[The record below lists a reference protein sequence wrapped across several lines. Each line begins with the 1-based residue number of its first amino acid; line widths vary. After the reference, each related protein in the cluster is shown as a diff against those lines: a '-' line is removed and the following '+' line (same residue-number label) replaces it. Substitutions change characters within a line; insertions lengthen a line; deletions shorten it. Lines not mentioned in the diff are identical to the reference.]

1 MISYITHLFKNYKK
15 KIFFLIFLILSII
28 LGTIFWASINIKLE
42 NENQIIGF
50 YSEKNFNP
58 LNDILGYIFF
68 ILAPIIFYITWV
80 QVIDKQNIF
89 GLFKK
94 IKLEKTN
101 ELIKTNNNLYFLI
114 LCLFLVVEFISINF
128 STNYLDYYHEGQ
140 RLSAAYKSLIDNSL
154 WSGSYITIGVFYEI
168 IGPKLIWKL
177 FNAESIGLIRFLDL
191 ILILITKILMIFMVL
206 LISKLTKYDGVF
218 NKIFFIV
225 SSIFLINLI
234 DYNTTPNLI
243 EYREIPILITMSLFI
258 YSIQKK
264 EFGFLIYTFMGVVS
278 VLVFFWS
285 IDRALIQNI
294 FLIFILSYLL
304 INKKIIEIFYL
315 IISIIISWIII
326 YLFLENEFN
335 YFIQNTISIFKEAT
349 LLNGFVHPI
358 PFSNDLF
365 SSRAT
370 KTLLSI
376 IFCCILTLRL
386 FYRET
391 HKTSEQKILFIAL
404 AAVSFLSYS
413 YALGRNDF
421 YHLKQVFGYPVFFI
435 FIYFIDYFLNLA
447 SKLKLSFLKKQK
459 NIFFFNT
466 ILIIMISISFYQK
479 INVKNILNFEKR
491 FTKYIYMSDDFFIN
505 KNDQIFIEF
514 VKQDISSINC
524 LNIFSNDIALLYL
537 VKKPSCSK
545 FYLPTTIG
553 SLENQKKMILDL
565 QNSNY
570 LIYGG
575 DIDHDII
582 THKFALP
589 LKKKYSL
596 IDEYINKNFFEIKEI
611 GHRKILKRL

>member
-1 MISYITHLFKNYKK
+1 MISDIKCLFKNYKK

-68 ILAPIIFYITWV
+68 ILAPIIFYITWM
-80 QVIDKQNIF
+80 QVIDKQNIVS
-89 GLFKK
+89 LFKK

-114 LCLFLVVEFISINF
+114 LCSFLAVEFISINF

-177 FNAESIGLIRFLDL
+177 FNAETIGLIRFLDL
-191 ILILITKILMIFMVL
+191 FLILITKVLMVFMVL
-206 LISKLTKYDGVF
+206 FISKLTKYDGVF
-218 NKIFFIV
+218 NKVFFII

-243 EYREIPILITMSLFI
+243 EYREIPILITMTLFI

-278 VLVFFWS
+278 VLVYFWS

-315 IISIIISWIII
+315 IVSIIVSWIIV

-335 YFIQNTISIFKEAT
+335 FFIQNTISIFKEAT

-376 IFCCILTLRL
+376 IFCCI
-386 FYRET
+386 
-391 HKTSEQKILFIAL
+391 
-404 AAVSFLSYS
+404 
-413 YALGRNDF
+413 
-421 YHLKQVFGYPVFFI
+421 
-435 FIYFIDYFLNLA
+435 
-447 SKLKLSFLKKQK
+447 
-459 NIFFFNT
+459 
-466 ILIIMISISFYQK
+466 
-479 INVKNILNFEKR
+479 
-491 FTKYIYMSDDFFIN
+491 FT
-505 KNDQIFIEF
+505 
-514 VKQDISSINC
+514 
-524 LNIFSNDIALLYL
+524 
-537 VKKPSCSK
+537 
-545 FYLPTTIG
+545 
-553 SLENQKKMILDL
+553 
-565 QNSNY
+565 
-570 LIYGG
+570 
-575 DIDHDII
+575 
-582 THKFALP
+582 
-589 LKKKYSL
+589 
-596 IDEYINKNFFEIKEI
+596 
-611 GHRKILKRL
+611 